1 MRLPAVGKI
10 KNILW
15 ALFLVTLPVTSFPFF
30 PSQLGGD
37 FIVRPLSLFPLA
49 GLLLLVTLP
58 ALFHKPLPRTF
69 QTLMP
74 FLLIAA
80 SSSVLSLLSGINP
93 TFAVSVVERLTRGLI
108 TLGIGAATYLTV
120 AIIPK
125 TFDEL
130 KNSLRWLYAGFSAA
144 LLWGTAQAVYVI
156 RFSPEYFQLIDK
168 LQSFIS
174 TRRLFENRVS
184 GMTYEPN
191 WFGAQL
197 SFVLIPWLIASVL
210 SDFTVFTW
218 RWKKVTIEWLLLAWS
233 LVILTFTFS
242 RAGLAIL
249 LMVLFFSVFVLR
261 FIPARSYSNARSYSS
276 ARSYSN
282 ARSYSS
288 ARSYSNARSYSSAS
302 PTRRPKLPLNWLRR
316 LTEASAAIALVAA
329 LIFLAGQNNA
339 FFKRLWDF
347 WDNGQTVNLDRYFKY
362 LGFGARFTFG
372 SAAFNVFD
380 AHPILGVGLG
390 NYAFY
395 FEEAMPVVS
404 IVDVPEVLRLVTQN
418 VERYRLMTPKN
429 FYLRILAETGIAGL
443 ATFLPFLLALFGSAL
458 YLYLSSHRHEQFWG
472 TAGLC
477 LLVAF
482 GMSALSFDSFAIP
495 NMWVVFGLLSAA
507 TWAADHNR
515 SQAAPAGAWEESQV
529 ESKPAPLK
537 NKNEAI

>member
-1 MRLPAVGKI
+1 MRLPAVEKI

-58 ALFHKPLPRTF
+58 ALFHKPLPRPLPRTF

-74 FLLIAA
+74 FLLVAA

-144 LLWGTAQAVYVI
+144 LLWGTAQAIYVI

-261 FIPARSYSNARSYSS
+261 LIPARSYSNAR
-276 ARSYSN
+276 
-282 ARSYSS
+282 
-288 ARSYSNARSYSSAS
+288 S

-329 LIFLAGQNNA
+329 LICLAGQNNA

-347 WDNGQTVNLDRYFKY
+347 WDNSQTVNLDRYFKY

-482 GMSALSFDSFAIP
+482 SMSALSFDSFAIP

-515 SQAAPAGAWEESQV
+515 AQAAPAGAWEESQV